1 MALRLLKPDA
11 DADADVV
18 PPAEPDADAELDVE
32 PHAELDVVAATNM
45 LPIIIATKPSIT
57 TAATTATTIN
67 NTIATNIAATRT
79 STTTITTITAI
90 TTKSIIATNTVHAA
104 ATHVDADADVVEMD
118 TERNRE
124 DLSLKLKPGTHSGMV
139 LTGLT
144 LVWRVSVM
152 AIK

>member
-1 MALRLLKPDA
+1 MGTAPRLLKLDV

-18 PPAEPDADAELDVE
+18 PPAELG
-32 PHAELDVVAATNM
+32 VVAATNM
-45 LPIIIATKPSIT
+45 SLTTTATKPNIT

-90 TTKSIIATNTVHAA
+90 TTKSIIATNTPVHAA
-104 ATHVDADADVVEMD
+104 ATLADVDADVVVMD

-124 DLSLKLKPGTHSGMV
+124 ELSPKL
-139 LTGLT
+139 
-144 LVWRVSVM
+144 
-152 AIK
+152 

>member
-1 MALRLLKPDA
+1 MG
-11 DADADVV
+11 
-18 PPAEPDADAELDVE
+18 DAELDVE
-32 PHAELDVVAATNM
+32 PHVELDVVAATNM
-45 LPIIIATKPSIT
+45 SLTTTATKPNIT

-90 TTKSIIATNTVHAA
+90 TTKSTTATNTPVHAA

-124 DLSLKLKPGTHSGMV
+124 ELSPKLKPGTHYGMV

>member
-1 MALRLLKPDA
+1 MG
-11 DADADVV
+11 
-18 PPAEPDADAELDVE
+18 DAELDVE
-32 PHAELDVVAATNM
+32 PHVELDVVAATNM
-45 LPIIIATKPSIT
+45 LLTTTATKPNIT

-67 NTIATNIAATRT
+67 NTIA
-79 STTTITTITAI
+79 I
-90 TTKSIIATNTVHAA
+90 TTKSIIATNTPVHAA
-104 ATHVDADADVVEMD
+104 ATLADVDADVVVMD

-124 DLSLKLKPGTHSGMV
+124 ELSPKLKPGTHYGMV